1 MVYLPFADPSLLE
14 VSGMNVQT
22 FVTILCA
29 AIASSGLWSFI
40 IKIVDKKDVRT
51 QMLIGLGHDRIICLG
66 MQYIERG
73 EITQSEYE
81 NLHKYLYEPYKKM
94 GGNGSADRI
103 MKEIDKLRIVPDNYE
118 RKEAVTA

>member
-1 MVYLPFADPSLLE
+1 
-14 VSGMNVQT
+14 MNVQT

-103 MKEIDKLRIVPDNYE
+103 MKEIDKLKIVPDNYE
-118 RKEAVTA
+118 RKEAVPA